1 MNFLF
6 SVAVGFAAV
15 FIRPRLVLDYWT
27 PEGLNSFYSSDLTQ
41 RGVMKIHAASGH
53 IWFNPVCILTAG
65 LSVQALKVLVLHN
78 TVPKSLDET
87 DLEHTCECNKV
98 MPYCSELYLWLVA
111 LIQIYHL
118 FMSVFSGRQDES
130 CGEKVLNHKSLSMIT
145 SLSGRIWLE
154 RPLHWPLAWKS
165 AKD

>member
-1 MNFLF
+1 MRFLLVSICFQLSSAFLCVFVFQAKSILYCTELCKTYSEKEKKETWLAVNFLF

-98 MPYCSELYLWLVA
+98 MPYCSELY
-111 LIQIYHL
+111 
-118 FMSVFSGRQDES
+118 
-130 CGEKVLNHKSLSMIT
+130 
-145 SLSGRIWLE
+145 
-154 RPLHWPLAWKS
+154 P
-165 AKD
+165 